1 VKAHLLDVNLLI
13 ALAWPTH
20 VHHVRA
26 RTWFHKNASDG
37 WATCPFTQCAFIRL
51 SSNAKIIADA
61 VSPQEARAFLIEM
74 VSHKKHVFWPDT
86 IPADDPIFDE
96 LLIAGHRQVT
106 DAFLLALT
114 IKKKGKLATM
124 DKGIRAMIA
133 SEELAARHI
142 AVIPE

>member
-1 VKAHLLDVNLLI
+1 MKPYLLDVNLLI

-20 VHHVRA
+20 IHHVRA

-106 DAFLLALT
+106 DAFLLALA
-114 IKKKGKLATM
+114 IKKKGTLATI
-124 DKGIRAMIA
+124 DNGIRSMLS
-133 SEELAARHI
+133 SETLAGKYI
-142 AVIPE
+142 TLISE